1 MNKVKQEIERTM
13 AEMVRCKPRSA
24 RYAELQGRLKMLR
37 LKQLRLEIRIN
48 KKAA

>member
-1 MNKVKQEIERTM
+1 MIKLPKQIAETMREIS
-13 AEMVRCKPRSA
+13 RCKPRSA
-24 RYAELQGRLKMLR
+24 RYAVLHGRLKMLR